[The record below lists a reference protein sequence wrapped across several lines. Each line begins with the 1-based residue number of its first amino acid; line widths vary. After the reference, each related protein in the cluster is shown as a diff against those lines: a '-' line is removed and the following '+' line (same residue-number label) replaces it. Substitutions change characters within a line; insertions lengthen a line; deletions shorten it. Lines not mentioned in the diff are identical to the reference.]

1 MDHRVNAIV
10 CGSSL
15 SMAGLAASLRTN
27 PALDVVR
34 IPADAAILA
43 QELDRRHPR
52 LIAFDLGELSG
63 DLVFALLRDHPGVT
77 LLGFDPSADRMLVL
91 SGRREQPLSAAEL
104 VESILRSP

>member
-15 SMAGLAASLRTN
+15 SMSGLAASLRTN

-43 QELDRRHPR
+43 QELDRRHPS

-63 DLVFALLRDHPGVT
+63 DLVFTLLRDHPGVI
-77 LLGFDPSADRMLVL
+77 LIGVDPSSDGMLM
-91 SGRREQPLSAAEL
+91 LSARQDQPISAADL
-104 VESILRSP
+104 VQFLTEG